1 MRMCRLRAV
10 STRHPAAAALSRSCA
25 SACAAGRPGTGRSA
39 GPSAACNVAPPLGS
53 RFRPRSMGYS
63 LSVGQMEE
71 VGQGLRHVRETLA
84 RWGLDGTWEQSTD
97 AVLLA
102 GELLANAR
110 GHGGGANT
118 VEVSL
123 RGTRLRIS
131 VSDASSFWPSPASTR
146 WRPSR
151 SKKSSRRSRSAAPLG
166 DTLMRTERRSC
177 SERSWTR

>member
-1 MRMCRLRAV
+1 MNSLHA
-10 STRHPAAAALSRSCA
+10 TPK
-25 SACAAGRPGTGRSA
+25 PTGRSNRLRRYDA
-39 GPSAACNVAPPLGS
+39 PLG
-53 RFRPRSMGYS
+53 
-63 LSVGQMEE
+63 

-131 VSDASSFWPSPASTR
+131 VSDASREPPQLVLPHVPARPHGHGLYLVDRLAWRWGSFAQRHGKTVWVEMRAPARSGPSTSLTH
-146 WRPSR
+146 
-151 SKKSSRRSRSAAPLG
+151 
-166 DTLMRTERRSC
+166 TEDAHP
-177 SERSWTR
+177 